1 MCVCACISAFILYVW
16 ILFNQ
21 YNCYCLFIWFISI
34 IITYLFLGDIA
45 FRFLQAVLET
55 NNVPSPALFVESEE
69 SNLKAGSHA
78 VVFDMN
84 EKMLSVCREKA
95 KDFGLDKREFI
106 FNIKYHYKP

>member
-1 MCVCACISAFILYVW
+1 MNI
-16 ILFNQ
+16 FNQ
-21 YNCYCLFIWFISI
+21 LNCYCLFIRFIGL

-55 NNVPSPALFVESEE
+55 NNIPSPASFIENEE
-69 SNLKAGSHA
+69 SNLNAGSHA

-95 KDFGLDKREFI
+95 KDFGLDKREFNFEI
-106 FNIKYHYKP
+106 NYHYKLQSCILQ